1 MKLHLEP
8 KEVLELHE
16 ILCEVMPRL
25 KDPRD
30 MMHVN
35 GQLRQYI
42 LACMTRGDREEKD
55 DNMQKWLDRQQELLR
70 TKVAIDQVPPG
81 ITPADL
87 TSKSHAD
94 ILSPPATPV
103 SVSVALAPLTS
114 EQEQI
119 IRNSSNAT
127 HEKQILHVDP
137 CELDGDTYGQYPST
151 KNKGGHRKYNHHKK
165 K

>member
-25 KDPRD
+25 KDPGD
-30 MMHVN
+30 MLHVN

-42 LACMTRGDREEKD
+42 LACMMRGDREDKD
-55 DNMQKWLDRQQELLR
+55 ENLQKWIDRQQELLR
-70 TKVAIDQVPPG
+70 TKVAIDQAPV
-81 ITPADL
+81 DM

-94 ILSPPATPV
+94 ILSTPATSVNV
-103 SVSVALAPLTS
+103 SATLTDLTS
-114 EQEQI
+114 EQQQI
-119 IRNSSNAT
+119 IRNSSSAT